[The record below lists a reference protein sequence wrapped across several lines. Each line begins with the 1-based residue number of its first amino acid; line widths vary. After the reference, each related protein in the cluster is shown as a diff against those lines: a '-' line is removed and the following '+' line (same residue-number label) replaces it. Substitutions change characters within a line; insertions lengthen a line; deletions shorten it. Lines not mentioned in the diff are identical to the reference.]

1 MVSSNLSRF
10 EDWRRGWSESFFQNE
25 WHYVA
30 LSVLH
35 LLLIWPQ
42 KWCVRLF
49 ELQALRIILEG
60 LRCNACWRTV
70 VLAGPSLNHAIMAW
84 CPSHTLLAREWSQCS
99 CKPARNAGTAV
110 ASKCASL
117 QCQHCSSGTSSRLA
131 SSPFLLEND
140 GGPPGEKRYDYL
152 QHMHDNLHQSH
163 RVAEIPGLV
172 RGHEPF
178 GGLQGQIH
186 LQCNHQGVW
195 ADDAVA
201 IGFVFNAGHARAQ
214 RHTGWGDLQCH
225 HYQSEGKVGVLASNM
240 RTCRLV

>member
-1 MVSSNLSRF
+1 MRQAV
-10 EDWRRGWSESFFQNE
+10 W
-25 WHYVA
+25 VA
-30 LSVLH
+30 GFTNH
-35 LLLIWPQ
+35 P
-42 KWCVRLF
+42 
-49 ELQALRIILEG
+49 EG
-60 LRCNACWRTV
+60 LRCNAYWRTV

-140 GGPPGEKRYDYL
+140 GGPPGEKGYNYL

-195 ADDAVA
+195 EDDAVA
-201 IGFVFNAGHARAQ
+201 IGFMFNAGRARAQ

-225 HYQSEGKVGVLASNM
+225 HYQPEGKVGVLASNM
-240 RTCRLV
+240 RTRRLVESGWFSSGSLQNEKSHVSHVIVLSLYIIMRRFMIYD